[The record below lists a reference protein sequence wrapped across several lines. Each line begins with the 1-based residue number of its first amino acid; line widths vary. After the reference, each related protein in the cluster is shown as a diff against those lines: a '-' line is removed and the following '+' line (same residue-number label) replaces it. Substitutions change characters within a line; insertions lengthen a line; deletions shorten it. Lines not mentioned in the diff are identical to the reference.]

1 MKNGI
6 ICLMATLLFSINGLN
21 AQCLQGK
28 QSNQLRLYE
37 STGVGKLDQLLNAE
51 KRLLEEFFKVKTE
64 LKILNDS
71 DAPNAYATDKS
82 SNTFYFDGTVY
93 LGYTLMADELQK
105 RDAEG
110 LSAIRG
116 IMAHEYAHI
125 LQTKLDCTLEGSMRE
140 LHADFMAGWY
150 MGIRSL
156 YDSETSLKAF
166 GESLFEKG
174 DPRLWDAG
182 HHGTPKKRLEAM
194 LGGYFAS
201 TKTTDPEM
209 AYKIGIELLTN
220 GNDTGE
226 LKESTVTKKG
236 YVAESKPTKVSI
248 KSGDVVYDQIYSI
261 EFTADKQTYYGLLMM
276 NNGVGKM
283 RLKFG
288 NTIVEQRMS
297 WLKLTS
303 GEGVYQGFDPTDVAT
318 NTRLNNYRADNFYII
333 KGECWNVDDAG
344 NKARVGAVELSSN
357 DKAREWLT
365 YLNW

>member
-93 LGYTLMADELQK
+93 LGY
-105 RDAEG
+105 
-110 LSAIRG
+110 
-116 IMAHEYAHI
+116 
-125 LQTKLDCTLEGSMRE
+125 
-140 LHADFMAGWY
+140 
-150 MGIRSL
+150 
-156 YDSETSLKAF
+156 
-166 GESLFEKG
+166 
-174 DPRLWDAG
+174 
-182 HHGTPKKRLEAM
+182 
-194 LGGYFAS
+194 
-201 TKTTDPEM
+201 
-209 AYKIGIELLTN
+209 
-220 GNDTGE
+220 
-226 LKESTVTKKG
+226 
-236 YVAESKPTKVSI
+236 
-248 KSGDVVYDQIYSI
+248 
-261 EFTADKQTYYGLLMM
+261 
-276 NNGVGKM
+276 
-283 RLKFG
+283 
-288 NTIVEQRMS
+288 
-297 WLKLTS
+297 
-303 GEGVYQGFDPTDVAT
+303 
-318 NTRLNNYRADNFYII
+318 RADNFYII